1 MGVLIFSIRQF
12 SRARKLDVL
21 NSGSY
26 WIYALTFAWAGCT
39 FDFVT
44 GYLCKIVLSEFIYWK
59 YHDEKEANV
68 PLSLFSKIIF
78 GLDFSGA
85 FFVQAIL
92 IMAPKN
98 MYVLS
103 YFSVIKVKELLRL
116 VE

>member
-39 FDFVT
+39 FEIVT

-59 YHDEKEANV
+59 YQKYHDQN
-68 PLSLFSKIIF
+68 
-78 GLDFSGA
+78 
-85 FFVQAIL
+85 
-92 IMAPKN
+92 
-98 MYVLS
+98 
-103 YFSVIKVKELLRL
+103 
-116 VE
+116 